1 MVLIFNT
8 SGEFVLAQKKANK
21 FYQDNDEFVIET
33 VEDYDS
39 LYLYSY
45 ENGAVIKGAE
55 IVMSDE
61 DIADFENHLT
71 ATAHVEPR
79 MLAYP
84 NISEQLDKL
93 FHDIDNGTL
102 DKDGDFY
109 TSIKAVKDANPKT
122 IKQLNN

>member
-21 FYQDNDEFVIET
+21 FYQDNDDFVIAA

-39 LYLYSY
+39 SYLYSY
-45 ENGAVIKGAE
+45 ENGGVVKGAE
-55 IVMSDE
+55 IVMSEE
-61 DIADFENHLT
+61 DVADFENHLIE
-71 ATAHVEPR
+71 TAHVEPR

-122 IKQLNN
+122 INN